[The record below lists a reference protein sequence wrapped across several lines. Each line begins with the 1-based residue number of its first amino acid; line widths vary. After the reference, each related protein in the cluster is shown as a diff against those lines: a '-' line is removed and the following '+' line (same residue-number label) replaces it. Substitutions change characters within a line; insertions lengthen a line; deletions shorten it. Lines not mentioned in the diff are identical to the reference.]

1 MVVFFVIS
9 FITNIIGPIIPE
21 FIKLYDLSLVLAS
34 LLPLSFFL
42 AYGIFSIPSGIYL
55 ERFGGKK
62 MMIFAFAVSLI
73 GALSISIY
81 PNYYSILFSFFLIGS
96 GMAILQVVINPLL
109 RVAVSAKNFAFYSI
123 IGQLVFG
130 LASFL
135 SPIFYGYAVK
145 KKLNLEFFSIESMPW
160 LIIYW
165 MFIIA
170 SLLLIGFIINL
181 RIPTIDLNKN
191 ERFKGSISFSHFLK
205 DRITYFYFFGIFCYV
220 GVEQGINKWS
230 SEFLFQY
237 HGLDPNTIGVQVI
250 SSFWGNLTL
259 GTVISLF
266 LVKVLD
272 GKILLNIYSLTSALL
287 ILVALFSSSDL
298 SVLSF
303 KLLGLT
309 ISGIW

>member
-1 MVVFFVIS
+1 
-9 FITNIIGPIIPE
+9 
-21 FIKLYDLSLVLAS
+21 
-34 LLPLSFFL
+34 
-42 AYGIFSIPSGIYL
+42 
-55 ERFGGKK
+55 

-96 GMAILQVVINPLL
+96 GMAILQVVSNPLL

-135 SPIFYGYAVK
+135 SPIVYGYAVK

-165 MFIIA
+165 IFIIA

-181 RIPTIDLNKN
+181 RIPPIDLNKN
-191 ERFKGSISFSHFLK
+191 ESFKGSISFSYFPK

-220 GVEQGINKWS
+220 
-230 SEFLFQY
+230 
-237 HGLDPNTIGVQVI
+237 
-250 SSFWGNLTL
+250 
-259 GTVISLF
+259 
-266 LVKVLD
+266 
-272 GKILLNIYSLTSALL
+272 
-287 ILVALFSSSDL
+287 
-298 SVLSF
+298 
-303 KLLGLT
+303 
-309 ISGIW
+309 